1 MTNQICTWL
10 YEQAGALTA
19 AVRAS
24 DAEPFLLPGKSMPPC
39 RTVILAAIP
48 YYAGDEPGSISLY
61 ARGQDYHMVIRRLFQ
76 SALAACGAESEASH
90 AFADVSPFREIG
102 LASAAGLGQIGQ
114 NGLLLTKP
122 YGSYVFLGEL
132 CGDFDG
138 KTVSL
143 HEPERCCG
151 CGACRKACPT
161 APACLSEI
169 TQRKGELTEAEQ
181 ALMRQYHT
189 AWGCDICQKV
199 CPANRHPQKAKLP
212 AFCEELVTDFDY
224 EALKHLSNGA
234 IERRYAGR
242 SFLWRGGGIIRRN
255 AAILAGESV
264 PAAGHTPQD
273 GTRQTK

>member
-138 KTVSL
+138 ETVSL
-143 HEPERCCG
+143 HEPESMPDSACVSFGDHAAQGGTDGGGTSLDATVSYGLGVRHLSKG
-151 CGACRKACPT
+151 LPGQPPSAKSKAPRILRGAC
-161 APACLSEI
+161 
-169 TQRKGELTEAEQ
+169 
-181 ALMRQYHT
+181 H
-189 AWGCDICQKV
+189 
-199 CPANRHPQKAKLP
+199 
-212 AFCEELVTDFDY
+212 
-224 EALKHLSNGA
+224 
-234 IERRYAGR
+234 
-242 SFLWRGGGIIRRN
+242 
-255 AAILAGESV
+255 
-264 PAAGHTPQD
+264 
-273 GTRQTK
+273 

>member
-138 KTVSL
+138 ETVSL

-169 TQRKGELTEAEQ
+169 GRASC
-181 ALMRQYHT
+181 R
-189 AWGCDICQKV
+189 
-199 CPANRHPQKAKLP
+199 
-212 AFCEELVTDFDY
+212 
-224 EALKHLSNGA
+224 
-234 IERRYAGR
+234 ER
-242 SFLWRGGGIIRRN
+242 
-255 AAILAGESV
+255 V
-264 PAAGHTPQD
+264 
-273 GTRQTK
+273 

>member
-1 MTNQICTWL
+1 MTKQICAWL
-10 YEQAGALTA
+10 AEQAGALTA
-19 AVRAS
+19 AIRAS
-24 DAEPFLLPGKSMPPC
+24 DAEPFLLPGKSMPAC

-61 ARGQDYHMVIRRLFQ
+61 ARGQDYHTVIRRLFQ
-76 SALAACGAESEASH
+76 TALTACGAESEANR

-132 CGDFDG
+132 CGDFDEE
-138 KTVSL
+138 TVSL
-143 HEPERCCG
+143 HKPEYCCG

-169 TQRKGELTEAEQ
+169 TQRKGELTAAEQ
-181 ALMRQYHT
+181 GLMRQYHT

-199 CPANRHPQKAKLP
+199 CPANRHPQKTKLP

-224 EALKHLSNGA
+224 KVLQHLSNGA
-234 IERRYAGR
+234 IERLYAGR
-242 SFLWRGGGIIRRN
+242 AFLWRGGGIIRRN

-273 GTRQTK
+273 GIRQTK